1 MNNFEK
7 IIIAASNAIILI
19 SFVSGIVSGNNWN
32 SIEMRILSVASLSLN
47 LAVIEYLLISISKKG
62 VNKNEVN

>member
-7 IIIAASNAIILI
+7 IIIAISNAIILI

-32 SIEMRILSVASLSLN
+32 SVGMRILSVASLSLN
-47 LAVIEYLLISISKKG
+47 LAVIEYLLISVSKK
-62 VNKNEVN
+62 KE